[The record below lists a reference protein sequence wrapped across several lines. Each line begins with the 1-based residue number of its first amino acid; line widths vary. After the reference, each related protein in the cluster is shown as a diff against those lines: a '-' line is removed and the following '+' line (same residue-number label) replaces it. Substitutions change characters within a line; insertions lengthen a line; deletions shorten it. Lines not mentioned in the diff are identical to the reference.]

1 MIESGAQYA
10 EQSFRGV
17 ELKAGQVVGGE
28 FYDCSFEACSFIGTS
43 FEKCRFVNCAFTDCD
58 LSLIQVPGCSF
69 TATRFEKSK
78 LVGIDWTRAL
88 WPEHTL
94 DGAIGFSGCA
104 LSHSTFI
111 GLNLPGIRIRD
122 CTAVDVDFR
131 EARLAEVDF
140 GGTTLSE
147 SLFLGT
153 DLHGADFSQARD
165 YRIDARENKIQ
176 GAQFSLPEAL
186 SLLYSLDIVLVGE

>member
-1 MIESGAQYA
+1 VIEAGAHYM
-10 EQSFRGV
+10 EQSFRGIDR
-17 ELKAGQVVGGE
+17 KGGQIIGGE
-28 FYDCSFEACSFIGTS
+28 FYDCSFEACSFVETS
-43 FEKCRFVNCAFTDCD
+43 FEKCRFVDCAFTECD
-58 LSLIQVPGCSF
+58 LSLARLTGCSF

-94 DGAIGFSGCA
+94 DGSIGFLRCA

-111 GLNLPGIRIRD
+111 GLKLPGIRIRD
-122 CTAVDVDFR
+122 CMAVDVDFR
-131 EARLAEVDF
+131 EARLANVDF
-140 GGTTLSE
+140 GGTTLSK

-153 DLHGADFSQARD
+153 DLQDADFSRARD
-165 YRIDARENKIQ
+165 YRIDVRKNKIQ

-186 SLLYSLDIVLVGE
+186 SLLYCLDIVLVEG